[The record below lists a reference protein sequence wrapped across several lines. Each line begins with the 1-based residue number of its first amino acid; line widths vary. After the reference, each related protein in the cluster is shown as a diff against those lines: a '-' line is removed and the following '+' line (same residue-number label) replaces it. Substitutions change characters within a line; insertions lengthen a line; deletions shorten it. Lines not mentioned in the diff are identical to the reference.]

1 MRAPPPYPAFNVV
14 SSAAFKPEK
23 NLTVN
28 HLINIEWRGGVGE
41 GGADE
46 TAAGTPTHCFQMSRG
61 DYGSL
66 PRHDQEAPLIF
77 GTGKGEGQ
85 RPACIRPVK
94 VAGQKSQVKL

>member
-1 MRAPPPYPAFNVV
+1 M
-14 SSAAFKPEK
+14 
-23 NLTVN
+23 
-28 HLINIEWRGGVGE
+28 GE
-41 GGADE
+41 GGAEE

-66 PRHDQEAPLIF
+66 PRHDQEATLIF
-77 GTGKGEGQ
+77 GTGKGEGE